1 MCRWRL
7 LKSESET
14 IPNRLR
20 CCRRAQKKKK
30 KTKKNENKLRYATF
44 VSILGTR
51 IVFMRSSTRLF
62 VLLLFFL
69 SSRSI
74 PSSTRRSFSERPT
87 AWTSRGHSCGSFFPP
102 VHAFIY
108 VAHGV
113 QHSHRLSIFIDC
125 CQLTLSRLQKR
136 SYPLRDFGGNPAA
149 TRRRVGCWGTQKFL
163 ALLFAYSRGSPI
175 RWAE

>member
-20 CCRRAQKKKK
+20 CCRRAQKVK
-30 KTKKNENKLRYATF
+30 KKNEKKRKQTTLRNVCIHIGYAHCIHAKLH
-44 VSILGTR
+44 
-51 IVFMRSSTRLF
+51 SSFCALA
-62 VLLLFFL
+62 FFL

-136 SYPLRDFGGNPAA
+136 SYHLRDFGGNPAA

>member
-62 VLLLFFL
+62 VLLLFFYHRDLFPAQLAGAFLNDRPPGQAVVTAVAL
-69 SSRSI
+69 SSLRYTPSFMSRMEFSI
-74 PSSTRRSFSERPT
+74 PTACRFSSIVANSRSRAYRNDHTPLGTSEGTQRRREEEWAVGVHRSFWP
-87 AWTSRGHSCGSFFPP
+87 CF
-102 VHAFIY
+102 
-108 VAHGV
+108 
-113 QHSHRLSIFIDC
+113 SH
-125 CQLTLSRLQKR
+125 TV
-136 SYPLRDFGGNPAA
+136 GGP
-149 TRRRVGCWGTQKFL
+149 Q
-163 ALLFAYSRGSPI
+163 
-175 RWAE
+175 